1 LVGRQAPIRKRDLV
15 RSLQSRETEFH
26 AALLKPGSVMATR
39 IAANGGIR
47 YSGRHWAL
55 EYLIPPLLPNFEFV
69 HRRTNERW
77 QARSFG

>member
-1 LVGRQAPIRKRDLV
+1 LVGRQAPIGKRDLV
-15 RSLQSRETEFH
+15 RPLQSRETEFH

-47 YSGRHWAL
+47 YWRHWAL
-55 EYLIPPLLPNFEFV
+55 EYRIRQLLPNFEFV
-69 HRRTNERW
+69 HRRTNARW